1 MMSAK
6 GRSIPEANKLVVG
19 EGVIIKGAVLL
30 ADTVVVGGLLE
41 GDISVDNLIVNKTGT
56 ISGRIA
62 VAGNAEVFGQVLEKL
77 DVKGLLVL
85 RAGGRVDGSVSFG
98 TLTIEQGATV
108 TGEVSSTDYRT
119 NQQSTYRA
127 SHQAPRSDTKKEAQT
142 AKPVSTL
149 PPIDLPALDMMP
161 GPIKVTA

>member
-1 MMSAK
+1 MSAK
-6 GRSIPEANKLVVG
+6 GRCIPEANKLFVG
-19 EGVIIKGAVLL
+19 EGVIIKGAVVV
-30 ADTVVVGGLLE
+30 ADTIVVGGVLE
-41 GDISVDNLIVNKTGT
+41 GDIKVDSLIVNKTGT
-56 ISGRIA
+56 VSGRIA
-62 VAGNAEVFGQVLEKL
+62 VAGNAEIRGQVLDKL

-119 NQQSTYRA
+119 NYQSSYRA
-127 SHQAPRSDTKKEAQT
+127 NHQTPRSDTNKEVQT

-149 PPIDLPALDMMP
+149 PPLDLPALDMMP
-161 GPIKVTA
+161 GPVKVTA